1 MLEATLGLATIV
13 RRTEI
18 HSLNDGFPV
27 IAPFSTV
34 AAEPIPPAS
43 RAEGIPLRAAPYELS
58 MMAAMCLSAAGQCR
72 PSWVRESSR
81 ALREVTGT
89 STASAPTEIY

>member
-1 MLEATLGLATIV
+1 MLEATLALATIV

-34 AAEPIPPAS
+34 AAEPIPA
-43 RAEGIPLRAAPYELS
+43 RVT
-58 MMAAMCLSAAGQCR
+58 CR
-72 PSWVRESSR
+72 RHTSPRG
-81 ALREVTGT
+81 AL
-89 STASAPTEIY
+89 

>member
-18 HSLNDGFPV
+18 HSLNDGFPD

-34 AAEPIPPAS
+34 AAEPNPPAS

-58 MMAAMCLSAAGQCR
+58 TSMMAAMCLPAALQCR

-81 ALREVTGT
+81 ALRQVTGT
-89 STASAPTEIY
+89 FNGKCPN